1 MSTYC
6 SAGAAGPCPLQPR
19 TLTAPTEAHQP
30 ARVYRRKSQGLAT
43 WTRSRLHQLWAL
55 CGPPS
60 RRCVDNS
67 KGCPEGD
74 KREERHGHLL
84 TSVTNLGSTLTPTPP
99 PRRAPAA
106 AQPIRAASNLSG
118 SSSSTVH
125 TPCHETP
132 LAPHFAALGWISVIW
147 HRYLQ
152 IQWTW
157 RIDCNLTA
165 NISATATR
173 TTVPFAAQAAAA
185 HADGR
190 QRRMGRADSAA
201 DARGT
206 ATDTALRQRSHECVG
221 KSHRGDGRRGF
232 ERLLLCH

>member
-19 TLTAPTEAHQP
+19 TLTSPTEAHQP

-84 TSVTNLGSTLTPTPP
+84 TSFTNLGSTLTPTPP
-99 PRRAPAA
+99 PKACPGCSAA
-106 AQPIRAASNLSG
+106 HTCRKQLIRLLVEHGAYAMPRD
-118 SSSSTVH
+118 
-125 TPCHETP
+125 TPGTP
-132 LAPHFAALGWISVIW
+132 FCSFGLDIRHLAPVS
-147 HRYLQ
+147 
-152 IQWTW
+152 
-157 RIDCNLTA
+157 A
-165 NISATATR
+165 N
-173 TTVPFAAQAAAA
+173 PMDL
-185 HADGR
+185 AD
-190 QRRMGRADSAA
+190 
-201 DARGT
+201 
-206 ATDTALRQRSHECVG
+206 
-221 KSHRGDGRRGF
+221 
-232 ERLLLCH
+232 